1 MVISAR
7 QTEVFCF
14 FFFLNKYNFLF
25 HEYCRICH
33 ECVLIIRDFRVKIVG
48 PPLATHQE
56 NGYIFYVLMSFR
68 FMVFLSNF
76 PLDANPSPFLKNI
89 YDFVSNYFSRLALIL
104 CIIKI

>member
-1 MVISAR
+1 MPGKLKFFV
-7 QTEVFCF
+7 F